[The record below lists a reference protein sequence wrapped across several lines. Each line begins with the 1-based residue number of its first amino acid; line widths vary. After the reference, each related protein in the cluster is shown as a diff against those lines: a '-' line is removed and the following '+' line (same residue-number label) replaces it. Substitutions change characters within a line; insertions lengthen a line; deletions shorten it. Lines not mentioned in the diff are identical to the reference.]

1 MAQIFINYRRDGG
14 AYTAALLD
22 ELLSKHFGERQVFRA
37 AKSIIVGSDYVAAIL
52 EAVRGCDVMLVIVD
66 DCWLGKFET
75 ENYNSSPDSDWVLRE
90 IEEAFKCERIVIPVL
105 LSGVNRLRE
114 ADLPAA
120 LAKLATLQYLR
131 FDYRNVQQDS
141 NYMAE
146 QLVRVCP
153 GITEERDLH
162 PQRSGWFWSALNRVC
177 RSR

>member
-22 ELLSKHFGERQVFRA
+22 ELLSKHFGETQVFRA
-37 AKSIIVGSDYVAAIL
+37 AKSIIAGSDYVAAIL
-52 EAVRGCDVMLVIVD
+52 KAIRGCDAMLVIVD
-66 DCWLGKFET
+66 DHWLEKFET
-75 ENYNSSPDSDWVLRE
+75 GNYISSPDSDWVLRE
-90 IEEAFKCERIVIPVL
+90 IEEAFKWERIVIPVL

-114 ADLPAA
+114 EDLPVA
-120 LAKLATLQYLR
+120 LTKLATLQYLR
-131 FDYRNVQQDS
+131 FDYRNIQQDS
-141 NYMAE
+141 IYMAK

-162 PQRSGWFWSALNRVC
+162 SQRSGWFWSILGRVY